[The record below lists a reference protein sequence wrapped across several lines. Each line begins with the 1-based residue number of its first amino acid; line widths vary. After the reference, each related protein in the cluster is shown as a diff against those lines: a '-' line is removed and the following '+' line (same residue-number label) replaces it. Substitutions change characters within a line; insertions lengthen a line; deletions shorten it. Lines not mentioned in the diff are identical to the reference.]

1 MSELSRRGFLGLG
14 AGAAAFAMAG
24 CSDFSSSSS
33 TGGSTGTAGDSL
45 VFRWWGGTSRNEA
58 YQSALKV
65 FTQKTGIKV
74 TAQYSGY
81 NGYFDKL
88 NTEFAGGTPPD
99 VFQMDTALTSTY
111 AAKGVL
117 ADLSTY
123 IPKTIDTSV
132 LFTPLQSA
140 GVVKGVH
147 YGIPS
152 GSGYAPV
159 LYNETVLDKL
169 KIAYPTNAWTW
180 DDFSTITNEVA
191 KAWGSGKWGAND
203 ASGDDSGALQPW
215 LRQRGKDL
223 YTDAGALGFDATD
236 LGDWWNYWAGLR
248 KTGACAPAD
257 QVANYGNADSTNPF
271 VNGSVALTMGWGLAQ
286 IAPLMTAKLGEII
299 VPRGTNG
306 KSGQA
311 LNGGVLLVIPTK
323 SSNPAGAAKLID
335 FFLTDKDAIK
345 IMTTQRGLPPS
356 QLAET
361 ELLPLLS
368 ASAKIDVTYGNYVN
382 QQVAADG
389 LPTTPSSPPGYGDVK
404 TALGNISSAVAFG
417 KQSVSAG
424 VSSFFAQA
432 KTILAQAAA

>member
-1 MSELSRRGFLGLG
+1 MSDLSRRGFFGLG
-14 AGAAAFAMAG
+14 AGAAALAMAG
-24 CSDFSSSSS
+24 CSDFTSSSSGS
-33 TGGSTGTAGDSL
+33 GSSSAGGSL

-117 ADLSTY
+117 SDLSTY
-123 IPKTIDTSV
+123 IPGTIQLST
-132 LFTPLQSA
+132 LFPALRGA
-140 GVVKGVH
+140 GVVKGVN
-147 YGIPS
+147 YGIAS

-159 LYNETVLDKL
+159 LYNETVLNKL
-169 KIAYPTNAWTW
+169 KVSLPENSWTW
-180 DDFSTITNEVA
+180 DDFSTITTEVA
-191 KAWGSGKWGAND
+191 KAWGSGKYGAND

-223 YTDAGALGFDATD
+223 YTSAGELGFDATD

-248 KTGACAPAD
+248 KSGACVPAD
-257 QVANYGNADSTNPF
+257 LVANYGNADSTNPF
-271 VNGSVALTMGWGLAQ
+271 VSGSAALTMGWGLAQ
-286 IAPLMTAKLGEII
+286 IAPLMTATLGEII

-323 SSNPAGAAKLID
+323 SANPTGAAKLID

-345 IMTTQRGLPPS
+345 IMGTQRGLPPS
-356 QLAET
+356 TMAET
-361 ELLPLLS
+361 ELLPTLT
-368 ASAKIDVTYGNYVN
+368 ASAKIDVTYGDYVN
-382 QQVAADG
+382 QQVAADK
-389 LPTTPSSPPGYGDVK
+389 LADTPSSPPGYGDVK
-404 TALGNISSAVAFG
+404 TALGNVSSAVAFG

-424 VSSFFAQA
+424 VSSFFSQA

>member
-14 AGAAAFAMAG
+14 AGAAALAMAG
-24 CSDFSSSSS
+24 CSDFTSSSSS
-33 TGGSTGTAGDSL
+33 SSSSDTL
-45 VFRWWGGTSRNEA
+45 VFRWWGGTARNEA

-117 ADLSTY
+117 SDLSKY
-123 IPKTIDTSV
+123 IPGTIALNT
-132 LFTPLQSA
+132 LFTQLRTA
-140 GVVKGVH
+140 GTVKGVN
-147 YGIPS
+147 YGIAS

-159 LYNETVLDKL
+159 LYNETVLGKL
-169 KIAYPTNAWTW
+169 KIAYPENSWTW
-180 DDFSTITNEVA
+180 DDFTAITNEVA
-191 KAWGSGKWGAND
+191 KAWGSGKYGAMD
-203 ASGDDSGALQPW
+203 ASGDDSGAMQPW

-223 YTDAGALGFDATD
+223 YTEAGELGFDSND

-248 KTGACAPAD
+248 KTGACCPAD
-257 QVANYGNADSTNPF
+257 LVANYGNADSTNPF
-271 VNGSVALTMGWGLAQ
+271 VSGSVALTNGWGLSQ
-286 IAPLMTAKLGEII
+286 IAPLMTASLGEII

-311 LNGGVLLVIPTK
+311 LNGG
-323 SSNPAGAAKLID
+323 AKLID
-335 FFLTDKDAIK
+335 FFLTDKDAVK
-345 IMTTQRGLPPS
+345 IMSTQRGLPPS
-356 QLAET
+356 TLAEN
-361 ELLPLLS
+361 ELLPTLS
-368 ASAKIDVTYGNYVN
+368 SSAKTDVTYGDYVN
-382 QQVAADG
+382 QQVATDA
-389 LPTTPSSPPGYGDVK
+389 LANPPSAPPGYGDVK
-404 TALGNISSAVAFG
+404 TALGNVSSAVAFG
-417 KQSVSAG
+417 KQSVSGG
-424 VSSFFAQA
+424 VSSFFGQA

>member
-1 MSELSRRGFLGLG
+1 MSQFSRRGFLGLG
-14 AGAAAFAMAG
+14 AGAAGAAAVTLAG
-24 CSDFSSSSS
+24 CSNFSSPSTGSSS
-33 TGGSTGTAGDSL
+33 DSL
-45 VFRWWGGTSRNEA
+45 TFRWWGGTARNTA

-81 NGYFDKL
+81 DGYFDKL
-88 NTEFAGGTPPD
+88 DTEFAGGNPPD

-117 ADLSTY
+117 TDLKTY
-123 IPKTIDTSV
+123 IPGTIKVDT
-132 LFTPLQSA
+132 LFAPLRTA
-140 GVVKGVH
+140 GAVKGVT

-180 DDFSTITNEVA
+180 DDFSSITNEVA
-191 KAWGSGKWGAND
+191 KGWGSGKYGALD
-203 ASGDDSGALQPW
+203 SSGDDSGALQPW

-223 YTDAGALGFDATD
+223 YTEAGELGFDADD
-236 LGDWWNYWAGLR
+236 LGDWWNFWAGLR
-248 KTGACAPAD
+248 KTGACCPAD
-257 QVANYGNADSTNPF
+257 LVANAGNADSTNPF
-271 VNGSVALTMGWGLAQ
+271 VAQSVALTTGWGLSQ
-286 IAPLMTAKLGEII
+286 IAPLMTASLGEII

-323 SSNPAGAAKLID
+323 STNPSGAAKLIN
-335 FFLTDKDAIK
+335 FFMTDTDAIK
-345 IMTTQRGLPPS
+345 IMGTQRGLPPS
-356 QLAET
+356 QLAEN
-361 ELLPLLS
+361 ELLPTLS
-368 ASAKIDVTYGNYVN
+368 SSAKTDVTYGNYVTE
-382 QQVAADG
+382 QVAADK
-389 LPTTPSSPPGYGDVK
+389 LATPPSSPPGYGDVK
-404 TALGNISSAVAFG
+404 TALGNVSSAVAFG

-424 VSSFFAQA
+424 VSSFFSQA
-432 KTILAQAAA
+432 KTALAQAAS

>member
-1 MSELSRRGFLGLG
+1 MSDLSRRGFFGLG
-14 AGAAAFAMAG
+14 AGAAALAMAG
-24 CSDFSSSSS
+24 CSDFTSSSSS
-33 TGGSTGTAGDSL
+33 GTSSSTL
-45 VFRWWGGTSRNEA
+45 VFRWWGGTARNQA

-81 NGYFDKL
+81 DGYFDKL

-117 ADLSTY
+117 TDLSKY
-123 IPKTIDTSV
+123 VPGTIAIST
-132 LFTPLQSA
+132 LFPALRTA
-140 GVVKGVH
+140 GTVKGVN
-147 YGIPS
+147 YGIAS

-159 LYNETVLDKL
+159 LYNKTVLDQL
-169 KIAYPTNAWTW
+169 KISAPENSWTW

-223 YTDAGALGFDATD
+223 YTEAGALGFDAND

-257 QVANYGNADSTNPF
+257 EVANYGNADSTNPF
-271 VNGSVALTMGWGLAQ
+271 VGGRVALTNGWGLSQ
-286 IAPLMTAKLGEII
+286 IAPLMTATLGEII

-306 KSGQA
+306 KTGQA

-323 SSNPAGAAKLID
+323 SKNPTGAAKLID

-345 IMTTQRGLPPS
+345 IMGTQRGLPPS
-356 QLAET
+356 TLAEN
-361 ELLPLLS
+361 ELLPTLS
-368 ASAKIDVTYGNYVN
+368 SSAKTDVTYGDYVN

-389 LPTTPSSPPGYGDVK
+389 LATPPSSPPGYGDVK
-404 TALGNISSAVAFG
+404 TALSNTSSAVAFG

-424 VSSFFAQA
+424 VSSFFSQA

>member
-1 MSELSRRGFLGLG
+1 MSDLSRRGLFGLG
-14 AGAAAFAMAG
+14 AGAAALAMAG
-24 CSDFSSSSS
+24 CSDFTSSSSGS
-33 TGGSTGTAGDSL
+33 GSSSAGGSL
-45 VFRWWGGTSRNEA
+45 VFRWWGGTSRNAA

-117 ADLSTY
+117 SDLSTY
-123 IPKTIDTSV
+123 IPGTIQLST
-132 LFTPLQSA
+132 LFPALRGA
-140 GVVKGVH
+140 GVVKGVN
-147 YGIPS
+147 YGIAS

-159 LYNETVLDKL
+159 LYNETVLNKL
-169 KIAYPTNAWTW
+169 KISLPENSWTW
-180 DDFSTITNEVA
+180 DDFSTVANEVA
-191 KAWGSGKWGAND
+191 KGGGSAKYGAND

-223 YTDAGALGFDATD
+223 YTSAGALGFDADD
-236 LGDWWNYWAGLR
+236 LGEYWNYWAGLR
-248 KTGACAPAD
+248 KTGACVPAD
-257 QVANYGNADSTNPF
+257 LVANYGNADSTNPF
-271 VNGSVALTMGWGLAQ
+271 VAGSAALTMGWGLAQ
-286 IAPLMTAKLGEII
+286 IAPLMTATLGEII

-306 KSGQA
+306 KTGQS

-323 SSNPAGAAKLID
+323 SSNPTGAAKLID

-345 IMTTQRGLPPS
+345 IMGTQRGLPPS
-356 QLAET
+356 TMAET
-361 ELLPLLS
+361 ELLPTLT
-368 ASAKIDVTYGNYVN
+368 ASAKTDVTYGDYVN
-382 QQVAADG
+382 QQVAADK
-389 LPTTPSSPPGYGDVK
+389 LADAPSSPPGYGDVK
-404 TALGNISSAVAFG
+404 TALGNVSSAVAFG

>member
-14 AGAAAFAMAG
+14 AGAAALAMAG
-24 CSDFSSSSS
+24 CSDFTSSSSS
-33 TGGSTGTAGDSL
+33 SSSSDTL
-45 VFRWWGGTSRNEA
+45 VFRWWGGTARNEA

-117 ADLSTY
+117 SDLSKY
-123 IPKTIDTSV
+123 IPGTIALNT
-132 LFTPLQSA
+132 LFTQLRTA
-140 GVVKGVH
+140 GTVKGVN
-147 YGIPS
+147 YGIAS

-159 LYNETVLDKL
+159 LYNETVLGKL
-169 KIAYPTNAWTW
+169 KIAYPENSWTW
-180 DDFSTITNEVA
+180 DDFTAITNEVA
-191 KAWGSGKWGAND
+191 KAWGSGKYGAMD
-203 ASGDDSGALQPW
+203 ASGDDSGAMQPW

-223 YTDAGALGFDATD
+223 YTQAGELGFDSND

-248 KTGACAPAD
+248 KTGACCPAD
-257 QVANYGNADSTNPF
+257 LVANYGNADSTNPF
-271 VNGSVALTMGWGLAQ
+271 VSGSVALTNGWGLSQ
-286 IAPLMTAKLGEII
+286 IAPLMTASLGEII

-306 KSGQA
+306 KTGQA

-323 SSNPAGAAKLID
+323 SANPTGAAKLID
-335 FFLTDKDAIK
+335 FFLTDKDAVK
-345 IMTTQRGLPPS
+345 IMSTQRGLPPS
-356 QLAET
+356 TLAEN
-361 ELLPLLS
+361 ELLPTLS
-368 ASAKIDVTYGNYVN
+368 SSAKTDVTYGDYVN
-382 QQVAADG
+382 QQVATDA
-389 LPTTPSSPPGYGDVK
+389 LANPPSAPPGYGDVK
-404 TALGNISSAVAFG
+404 TALGNVSSAVAFG
-417 KQSVSAG
+417 KQSVSGG
-424 VSSFFAQA
+424 VSSFFGQA

>member
-14 AGAAAFAMAG
+14 AGAAALAMAG

-33 TGGSTGTAGDSL
+33 SGSASNTL
-45 VFRWWGGTSRNEA
+45 VFRWWGGTARNEA

-117 ADLSTY
+117 SDLSKY
-123 IPKTIDTSV
+123 IPGTIALDT
-132 LFTPLQSA
+132 LFTQLRTA
-140 GVVKGVH
+140 GTVKGVN
-147 YGIPS
+147 YGIAS

-159 LYNETVLDKL
+159 LYNETVLGKL
-169 KIAYPTNAWTW
+169 KIALPENSWTW
-180 DDFSTITNEVA
+180 DDFTSITNEVA
-191 KAWGSGKWGAND
+191 KAWGSGKYGAMD
-203 ASGDDSGALQPW
+203 ASGDDSGAMQPW

-223 YTDAGALGFDATD
+223 YTEAGELGFDSDD

-248 KTGACAPAD
+248 KTGACCPAD
-257 QVANYGNADSTNPF
+257 LVANYGNADSTNPF
-271 VNGSVALTMGWGLAQ
+271 VSGSVALTNGWGLSQ
-286 IAPLMTAKLGEII
+286 IAPLMTATLGEII

-306 KSGQA
+306 KTGQA

-323 SSNPAGAAKLID
+323 SANPAGAAKLID
-335 FFLTDKDAIK
+335 FFLTDTDAIK
-345 IMTTQRGLPPS
+345 IMGTQRGLPPS
-356 QLAET
+356 TLAEK
-361 ELLPLLS
+361 ELLPTLS
-368 ASAKIDVTYGNYVN
+368 SSAKTDVTYGDYVN
-382 QQVAADG
+382 QQVAADK
-389 LPTTPSSPPGYGDVK
+389 LADPPSAPPGYGDVK
-404 TALGNISSAVAFG
+404 TALGNVSNAVAFG

-424 VSSFFAQA
+424 VSSFFSQA